1 MSNLLKLPL
10 LDISNA
16 KKCIHV
22 KAKISGFYIEE
33 FYLNSYDKPTTQN
46 HKRVINTPFMSSN
59 DAIEYMYFMEK
70 QDEYKDYLFIY
81 PRGNY
86 ETIG

>member
-16 KKCIHV
+16 KKCVHV
-22 KAKISGFYIEE
+22 IVRLGGFYIEE
-33 FYLNSYDKPTTQN
+33 FNFNSYKQPPTKD
-46 HKRVINTPFMSSN
+46 HKRVIKTPFMSSN

-70 QDEYKDYLFIY
+70 QKEYKDYLFIY